1 MVRAPALDPFLLI
14 QISLQIWRTEAVV
27 VVSHGRLLLGVG
39 RELAMGSHL
48 DAGQRRLNGLHERL
62 GAVAELLRDL
72 GDGHARI
79 QREFQASLAV
89 TAERAAEVD
98 AAANEL
104 FVSNRCANADGTGL
118 CVLHTPPHRLASLR
132 GHLLESPPQTQQP
145 LTECCNVGRQM
156 HRSGGFGSGLARGE
170 GGGLSDVGRTVS
182 AASSS
187 IAAKAMQLAAEA
199 PQPEE
204 VVVVLP
210 TAEAKPEPEPG
221 LASET

>member
-1 MVRAPALDPFLLI
+1 
-14 QISLQIWRTEAVV
+14 
-27 VVSHGRLLLGVG
+27 LLGIG

-104 FVSNRCANADGTGL
+104 FVSNRSANADGTGL
-118 CVLHTPPHRLASLR
+118 CVLHPP
-132 GHLLESPPQTQQP
+132 
-145 LTECCNVGRQM
+145 
-156 HRSGGFGSGLARGE
+156 
-170 GGGLSDVGRTVS
+170 VS
-182 AASSS
+182 
-187 IAAKAMQLAAEA
+187 
-199 PQPEE
+199 
-204 VVVVLP
+204 
-210 TAEAKPEPEPG
+210 TC
-221 LASET
+221 

>member
-1 MVRAPALDPFLLI
+1 
-14 QISLQIWRTEAVV
+14 
-27 VVSHGRLLLGVG
+27 
-39 RELAMGSHL
+39 MGSHL
-48 DAGQRRLNGLHERL
+48 DAGQRRLNSLHERL

-104 FVSNRCANADGTGL
+104 FVSNRLSNADDTGL

-199 PQPEE
+199 PQPAQPEE

-210 TAEAKPEPEPG
+210 AAEAKPEPEPG

>member
-1 MVRAPALDPFLLI
+1 
-14 QISLQIWRTEAVV
+14 
-27 VVSHGRLLLGVG
+27 
-39 RELAMGSHL
+39 MGSHL

-104 FVSNRCANADGTGL
+104 FVSNRSANADGTGL
-118 CVLHTPPHRLASLR
+118 CVLHPPPHRLASLR
-132 GHLLESPPQTQQP
+132 GHLLLESPPQTQQP

-199 PQPEE
+199 QPAQPEE

-210 TAEAKPEPEPG
+210 TAEAKLEPEPG